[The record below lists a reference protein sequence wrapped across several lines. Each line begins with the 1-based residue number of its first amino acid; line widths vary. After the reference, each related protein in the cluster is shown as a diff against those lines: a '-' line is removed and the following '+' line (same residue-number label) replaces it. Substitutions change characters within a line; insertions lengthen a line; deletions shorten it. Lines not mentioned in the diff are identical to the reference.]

1 MNAVDTN
8 VIIYAHDPRSPAKR
22 STAEALMRSMADGA
36 LMWQVVCEYLSASR
50 KLDPFGYS
58 RAEAWADIRDLE
70 RICELKVPTWDTVD
84 RTEHFLSRFSL
95 SYWDAL
101 LVAAC
106 PEGGVTRLYSEDI
119 TGYSKIDTLE
129 LVNPFAT
136 P

>member
-8 VIIYAHDPRSPAKR
+8 VLIYAHDPRDPAKKATAQALIR
-22 STAEALMRSMADGA
+22 SLADGA
-36 LMWQVVCEYLSASR
+36 LLWQVVCEYISASQ
-50 KLDPFGYS
+50 KLVPFGYT
-58 RAEAWADIRDLE
+58 RAQAWNDLRTLE
-70 RICELKVPTWDTVD
+70 RLWKLVEPNWRVAE
-84 RTEHFLSRFSL
+84 RTETLSQRYSL
-95 SYWDAL
+95 STWDAL

-106 PEGGVTRLYSEDI
+106 LEGGVTRLYSEDI